1 MKKLSI
7 RQVRKE
13 LAQLDELVSREG
25 EVVVTRR
32 GQPIARVLPLPSK
45 RRMPS
50 PADLRQHA
58 TFEEGSEKHIRAER
72 DGSSKPPTS
81 RQPGAGIQIT

>member
-13 LAQLDELVSREG
+13 LAHLDALVSREG

-32 GQPIARVLPLPSK
+32 GQPIARVLPLRNK
-45 RRMPS
+45 QRMPS
-50 PADLRQHA
+50 HADLRA
-58 TFEEGSEKHIRAER
+58 SMPRLKKGSEKHVREER
-72 DGSSKPPTS
+72 DE
-81 RQPGAGIQIT
+81 R

>member
-7 RQVRKE
+7 REVRKE
-13 LAQLDELVSREG
+13 LTQLDELVSREG

-32 GQPIARVLPLPSK
+32 GQPIARLLPLRSK

-50 PADLRQHA
+50 HADLRA
-58 TFEEGSEKHIRAER
+58 SMPRLKKGSEKYVRGER
-72 DGSSKPPTS
+72 DE
-81 RQPGAGIQIT
+81 R

>member
-1 MKKLSI
+1 MKSLSI
-7 RQVRKE
+7 REVRRA

-32 GQPIARVLPLPSK
+32 GQPIARLLPLRST

-50 PADLRQHA
+50 HADLR
-58 TFEEGSEKHIRAER
+58 TRTPRLSKGSEMHIRAER
-72 DGSSKPPTS
+72 DE
-81 RQPGAGIQIT
+81 R